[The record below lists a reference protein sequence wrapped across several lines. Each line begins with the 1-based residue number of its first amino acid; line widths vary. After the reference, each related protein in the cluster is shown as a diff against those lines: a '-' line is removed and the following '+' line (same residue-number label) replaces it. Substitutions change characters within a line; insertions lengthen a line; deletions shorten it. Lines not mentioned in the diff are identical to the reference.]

1 MLLITRYSV
10 FDAMDPKINPGNLTM
25 DEALVLRN
33 NVARVRKE
41 KNYSQAELASMVGVS
56 RNTISSIETGQYQP
70 TAKLALLIC
79 VALDKKFEELFY
91 F

>member
-1 MLLITRYSV
+1 
-10 FDAMDPKINPGNLTM
+10 M
-25 DEALVLRN
+25 DEALVLHN
-33 NVARVRKE
+33 NVANVRKE
-41 KNYSQAELASMVGVS
+41 KRISQAELADMVGVS

-70 TAKLALLIC
+70 TAKLALLLC